1 MEFYL
6 MGFLA
11 FAFPC
16 VMQLGLLYVV
26 RKQPLRWAGLLFPI
40 LFFLFALLSLTADES
55 RSFIS
60 LKGLV
65 ATVLAA
71 AGLLSLTGCGTA
83 WFLWKILLQGRHWK

>member
-6 MGFLA
+6 MGVLA

-16 VMQLGLLYVV
+16 IMQLGLLFVV
-26 RKQPLRWAGLLFPI
+26 RKTPFRWAGLLFPI
-40 LFFLFALLSLTADES
+40 LFFVLALAALTVDES

-60 LKGLV
+60 LKSLV

-71 AGLLSLTGCGTA
+71 AGLLSLTGCGAA
-83 WFLWKILLQGRHWK
+83 WVIWKTLLGGRYWK